1 MESINLD
8 LESESHKNI
17 DVSLSNKSRPQQ
29 INVQKD
35 QSSSNIGIDL
45 LMNKKKISG
54 GDSSNIKPIKID
66 SPLQDTSTSM
76 NLDKELNIPDLGDNK
91 KDEGIIDLDTLLS
104 DNGNSSSN
112 NNNSNDLNLDDL
124 DLNIDSLDMDNSSD
138 PVLNINN
145 EIKTPILEEERP
157 KTYEE
162 IQKDKFEL
170 LCQFERLE
178 AKGVKLEKN
187 YNMQSDYSEM
197 KHDFE
202 RLSSRRELD
211 QSIRF
216 QQKMLVAAV
225 TAIEFLNNKFD
236 PADIK
241 LDGWSESIH
250 ENIHDYDDVFEELH
264 EKYKE
269 KAKTPPEVRLLMML
283 GGSAFMFHLT
293 NTMFKSSLPAMGDI
307 MKQNPDLMQ
316 QFAKATMNSMGPQ
329 EPGFSNIMNDMIN
342 TQGGGNQRPPQQAQR
357 PPQRPPMRPQRPE
370 MKAPPD
376 LDSILSELS
385 TGNKKSV
392 SNIDLSGDLSES
404 DTDNIKNLNISLN
417 KNNKREINLEI

>member
-17 DVSLSNKSRPQQ
+17 DISLNSKPSTQGINLQKS
-29 INVQKD
+29 D
-35 QSSSNIGIDL
+35 TGSSLGLDL
-45 LMNKKKISG
+45 LINKKKVSSDGIKSINVNNLNNSTPSSPSKNTSLNL
-54 GDSSNIKPIKID
+54 DSELGINT
-66 SPLQDTSTSM
+66 L
-76 NLDKELNIPDLGDNK
+76 NLDKP
-91 KDEGIIDLDTLLS
+91 DEGIVNLDSLLS
-104 DNGNSSSN
+104 DNSSN
-112 NNNSNDLNLDDL
+112 NLNYNKSKDTLNDLSLDDL
-124 DLNIDSLDMDNSSD
+124 DLNLDSLDDIKSEPTM
-138 PVLNINN
+138 NINN
-145 EIKTPILEEERP
+145 EIRTPELSQTERP

-170 LCQFERLE
+170 LCQLERLE
-178 AKGVKLEKN
+178 AKGVKLEKRYDMN
-187 YNMQSDYSEM
+187 SDYAEM
-197 KHDFE
+197 KHDFD
-202 RLSSRRELD
+202 RYSSRRELD

-216 QQKMLVAAV
+216 QQKMLVAGV
-225 TAIEFLNNKFD
+225 TAVEFLNNRFD

-250 ENIHDYDDVFEELH
+250 EGIHDYDDVFEELH
-264 EKYKE
+264 EKYKG
-269 KAKTPPEVRLLMML
+269 KSKTPPEVRLLMML

-293 NTMFKSSLPAMGDI
+293 NTMFKSSLPGVGDI

-342 TQGGGNQRPPQQAQR
+342 TQGGSRQSQPAPPRRSAG
-357 PPQRPPMRPQRPE
+357 PSRPE

-385 TGNKKSV
+385 PGNSKQVDITS
-392 SNIDLSGDLSES
+392 DLSDSE
-404 DTDNIKNLNISLN
+404 TDSIRNISIG

>member
-8 LESESHKNI
+8 LGSESHKNI
-17 DVSLSNKSRPQQ
+17 DVSLKNTSKQQGINIQKEQSN
-29 INVQKD
+29 
-35 QSSSNIGIDL
+35 SNIGIDL
-45 LMNKKKISG
+45 LINKKKTTSEGVNNVKSI
-54 GDSSNIKPIKID
+54 
-66 SPLQDTSTSM
+66 STSPPPETKSL
-76 NLDKELNIPDLGDNK
+76 NLDNELNISDIGASKQDDGIVNLDN
-91 KDEGIIDLDTLLS
+91 LLS
-104 DNGNSSSN
+104 DNNPKP
-112 NNNSNDLNLDDL
+112 NDISLDDL
-124 DLNIDSLDMDNSSD
+124 DLNLESLEIGDSNNVTDD
-138 PVLNINN
+138 PILNINN
-145 EIKTPILEEERP
+145 EPKESIPEPVKE

-162 IQKDKFEL
+162 IQKEKFEL
-170 LCQFERLE
+170 LCQLERLE
-178 AKGVKLEKN
+178 TKGVKLEKS
-187 YNMQSDYSEM
+187 YSMQSDFNEM
-197 KHDFE
+197 KHDFD

-216 QQKMLVAAV
+216 QQKMLVAGV

-316 QFAKATMNSMGPQ
+316 QFAKATVNSMGNQ
-329 EPGFSNIMNDMIN
+329 EPEFSNLMNDMIN
-342 TQGGGNQRPPQQAQR
+342 TQGKSNRQPMPPRRPTGPS
-357 PPQRPPMRPQRPE
+357 RPE

-376 LDSILSELS
+376 LDSILSEL
-385 TGNKKSV
+385 GANNNSV
-392 SNIDLSGDLSES
+392 NNIDLSSGELSES
-404 DTDNIKNLNISLN
+404 DTDGIKNLNIKLN

>member
-17 DVSLSNKSRPQQ
+17 DISLNDKPSTQGINLQKS
-29 INVQKD
+29 D
-35 QSSSNIGIDL
+35 TGSSLGLDL
-45 LMNKKKISG
+45 LINKKKAG
-54 GDSSNIKPIKID
+54 GDGVKSININNSSSSAPS
-66 SPLQDTSTSM
+66 SPSKNTSL
-76 NLDKELNIPDLGDNK
+76 NLDNELGINSLEIDK
-91 KDEGIIDLDTLLS
+91 KDDGIVNLDSLLS
-104 DNGNSSSN
+104 DNSN
-112 NNNSNDLNLDDL
+112 KLNDKSKNNINDLSLEDLDLNLD
-124 DLNIDSLDMDNSSD
+124 SLDEIKTE
-138 PVLNINN
+138 PTLNINN
-145 EIKTPILEEERP
+145 EIKTPDLSHQERP

-170 LCQFERLE
+170 LCQLERLE
-178 AKGVKLEKN
+178 AKGVKLEKKYDMN
-187 YNMQSDYSEM
+187 SDYAEM
-197 KHDFE
+197 KHDFD
-202 RLSSRRELD
+202 RYSSRRELD

-216 QQKMLVAAV
+216 QQKMLVAGV
-225 TAIEFLNNKFD
+225 TAIEFLNNRFD

-250 ENIHDYDDVFEELH
+250 EGIHDYDDIFEELH
-264 EKYKE
+264 EKYKG
-269 KAKTPPEVRLLMML
+269 KSKTPPEVRLLMML

-293 NTMFKSSLPAMGDI
+293 NTMFKSSLPGVGDI

-342 TQGGGNQRPPQQAQR
+342 TQGGSRQSQPAPPRRSAG
-357 PPQRPPMRPQRPE
+357 PSRPE

-385 TGNKKSV
+385 P
-392 SNIDLSGDLSES
+392 SNSKQVDITSDLSDSE
-404 DTDNIKNLNISLN
+404 TDSIRNISIG

>member
-17 DVSLSNKSRPQQ
+17 DISLNDRPSTQGINLQKS
-29 INVQKD
+29 D
-35 QSSSNIGIDL
+35 TGSSLGLDL
-45 LMNKKKISG
+45 LINKKKAGSEGIKSININN
-54 GDSSNIKPIKID
+54 SSSSTPS
-66 SPLQDTSTSM
+66 SPSKNMSL
-76 NLDKELNIPDLGDNK
+76 NLDNELGINSLNLDK
-91 KDEGIIDLDTLLS
+91 KDEGIVNLDSLLS
-104 DNGNSSSN
+104 DNSN
-112 NNNSNDLNLDDL
+112 NTKPKEQDNLNDLSLGDLDLNLD
-124 DLNIDSLDMDNSSD
+124 SLDDIN
-138 PVLNINN
+138 PEPTLNINN
-145 EIKTPILEEERP
+145 EIKTPELSQQDRP

-170 LCQFERLE
+170 LCQLERLE
-178 AKGVKLEKN
+178 AKGVKLEKKYDMN
-187 YNMQSDYSEM
+187 SDYSEM
-197 KHDFE
+197 KHDFD
-202 RLSSRRELD
+202 RYSSRRELD

-216 QQKMLVAAV
+216 QQKMLVAGV
-225 TAIEFLNNKFD
+225 TAIEFLNNRFD

-250 ENIHDYDDVFEELH
+250 EGIHDYDDVFEELH
-264 EKYKE
+264 EKYKG
-269 KAKTPPEVRLLMML
+269 KSKTPPEVRLLMML

-293 NTMFKSSLPAMGDI
+293 NTMFKSSLPGVGDI

-342 TQGGGNQRPPQQAQR
+342 TQGSSRQSQPAPPRRSAG
-357 PPQRPPMRPQRPE
+357 PSRPE

-385 TGNKKSV
+385 PGNSKQVDITS
-392 SNIDLSGDLSES
+392 DLSDSE
-404 DTDNIKNLNISLN
+404 TDSIRNISIG

>member
-8 LESESHKNI
+8 LGSESHKNI
-17 DVSLSNKSRPQQ
+17 DVSLKNTSKPQEITIQKEQSN
-29 INVQKD
+29 
-35 QSSSNIGIDL
+35 SNIGIDL
-45 LMNKKKISG
+45 LINKKKTTSEGINNVKS
-54 GDSSNIKPIKID
+54 I
-66 SPLQDTSTSM
+66 STSPPPETKSL
-76 NLDKELNIPDLGDNK
+76 NLDNELNISDIGASKQDDGIVNLDN
-91 KDEGIIDLDTLLS
+91 LLS
-104 DNGNSSSN
+104 DTSK
-112 NNNSNDLNLDDL
+112 SNDISLDDL
-124 DLNIDSLDMDNSSD
+124 DLNLDSLDIGDNNNNNTND
-138 PVLNINN
+138 DPILNMNNDIKEPVL
-145 EIKTPILEEERP
+145 EPVKE

-162 IQKDKFEL
+162 IQKEKFEL
-170 LCQFERLE
+170 LCQLERLE
-178 AKGVKLEKN
+178 TKGVKLEKS
-187 YNMQSDYSEM
+187 YSMQSDFAEM
-197 KHDFE
+197 KHDYD

-216 QQKMLVAAV
+216 QQKMLVAGV

-316 QFAKATMNSMGPQ
+316 QFAKATVNSMGNQ
-329 EPGFSNIMNDMIN
+329 EPEFSNLMNNMIN
-342 TQGGGNQRPPQQAQR
+342 TQAKPNRQPMPPRRPTGPS
-357 PPQRPPMRPQRPE
+357 RPE
-370 MKAPPD
+370 MKPPPD
-376 LDSILSELS
+376 LDSILSEL
-385 TGNKKSV
+385 GANNNSV
-392 SNIDLSGDLSES
+392 NNIDLSSGELSES
-404 DTDNIKNLNISLN
+404 DTDGIKNLNIKLN

>member
-17 DVSLSNKSRPQQ
+17 DISLNEKPSTQGINLQKS
-29 INVQKD
+29 D
-35 QSSSNIGIDL
+35 TGSSLGLDL
-45 LMNKKKISG
+45 LVNKKKTGGEGVKSININNSTPSAPSSPSKNISLNLDNELG
-54 GDSSNIKPIKID
+54 INSID
-66 SPLQDTSTSM
+66 S
-76 NLDKELNIPDLGDNK
+76 NK
-91 KDEGIIDLDTLLS
+91 KDDGIVNLDSLLS
-104 DNGNSSSN
+104 DNSN
-112 NNNSNDLNLDDL
+112 NLNDKPKDNLNDLSLDDL
-124 DLNIDSLDMDNSSD
+124 DLNLDSLDEIKSE
-138 PVLNINN
+138 PTLNINN
-145 EIKTPILEEERP
+145 EIKTPELSQTDRP

-170 LCQFERLE
+170 LCQLERLE
-178 AKGVKLEKN
+178 AKGVKLEKRYDMN
-187 YNMQSDYSEM
+187 SDYAEM
-197 KHDFE
+197 KHDFD
-202 RLSSRRELD
+202 RYSSRRELD

-216 QQKMLVAAV
+216 QQKMLVAGV
-225 TAIEFLNNKFD
+225 TAIEFLNNRFD

-250 ENIHDYDDVFEELH
+250 EGIHDYDDIFEELH
-264 EKYKE
+264 EKYKG
-269 KAKTPPEVRLLMML
+269 KSKTPPEVRLLMML

-293 NTMFKSSLPAMGDI
+293 NTMFKSSLPGVGDI

-342 TQGGGNQRPPQQAQR
+342 TQGGSRQSQPA
-357 PPQRPPMRPQRPE
+357 PPQRSAGPSRPE

-385 TGNKKSV
+385 PGNSKQVDITS
-392 SNIDLSGDLSES
+392 DLSDSE
-404 DTDNIKNLNISLN
+404 TDSIRNISIG

>member
-17 DVSLSNKSRPQQ
+17 DISLNSKPSTQGINLQKS
-29 INVQKD
+29 D
-35 QSSSNIGIDL
+35 TGSSLGLDL
-45 LMNKKKISG
+45 LINKKKAG
-54 GDSSNIKPIKID
+54 GDGIKSINVNNSGPSSPSKNNSLNLDNELGINSID
-66 SPLQDTSTSM
+66 S
-76 NLDKELNIPDLGDNK
+76 NK
-91 KDEGIIDLDTLLS
+91 KDEGIVNLDSLLS
-104 DNGNSSSN
+104 DNSN
-112 NNNSNDLNLDDL
+112 NLNNNKPKDTLNDLSLDDL
-124 DLNIDSLDMDNSSD
+124 DLNLDSLDEIKPEPTM
-138 PVLNINN
+138 NINN
-145 EIKTPILEEERP
+145 EIRTPELSQQDRP

-170 LCQFERLE
+170 LCQLERLE
-178 AKGVKLEKN
+178 AKGVKLEKRYDMN
-187 YNMQSDYSEM
+187 SDYAEM
-197 KHDFE
+197 KHDFD
-202 RLSSRRELD
+202 RYSSRRELD

-216 QQKMLVAAV
+216 QQKMLVAGV
-225 TAIEFLNNKFD
+225 TAIEFLNNRFD

-250 ENIHDYDDVFEELH
+250 EGIHDYDDVFEELH
-264 EKYKE
+264 EKYKG
-269 KAKTPPEVRLLMML
+269 KSKTPPEVRLLMML

-293 NTMFKSSLPAMGDI
+293 NTMFKSSLPGVGDI

-342 TQGGGNQRPPQQAQR
+342 TQGGSRQSQPAPPRRSAG
-357 PPQRPPMRPQRPE
+357 PSRPE

-385 TGNKKSV
+385 PGNSKKVDITS
-392 SNIDLSGDLSES
+392 DLSDSE
-404 DTDNIKNLNISLN
+404 TDSIRNISIG

>member
-8 LESESHKNI
+8 LGSESHKNI
-17 DVSLSNKSRPQQ
+17 DVSLKNTSKPQGITVQREQSN
-29 INVQKD
+29 
-35 QSSSNIGIDL
+35 SNIGIDL
-45 LMNKKKISG
+45 LINKKKTNSEGVNNVKSI
-54 GDSSNIKPIKID
+54 
-66 SPLQDTSTSM
+66 STSPPPETKSL
-76 NLDKELNIPDLGDNK
+76 NLDNELNISDIGSSKPDDGIVNLDN
-91 KDEGIIDLDTLLS
+91 LLS
-104 DNGNSSSN
+104 DNNSKP
-112 NNNSNDLNLDDL
+112 NDISLDDL
-124 DLNIDSLDMDNSSD
+124 DLNLESLDIGNSNNVTDD
-138 PVLNINN
+138 PILNINN
-145 EIKTPILEEERP
+145 EPKEPISEPVKE

-162 IQKDKFEL
+162 IQKEKFEL
-170 LCQFERLE
+170 LCQLERLE
-178 AKGVKLEKN
+178 TKGVKLEKS
-187 YNMQSDYSEM
+187 YSMQSDFNDM
-197 KHDFE
+197 KHDFD

-216 QQKMLVAAV
+216 QQKMLVAGV

-316 QFAKATMNSMGPQ
+316 QFAKATVNSMGNQ
-329 EPGFSNIMNDMIN
+329 EPEFSNLMNNMIN
-342 TQGGGNQRPPQQAQR
+342 TQGKSNRQPMPPRRPTGPS
-357 PPQRPPMRPQRPE
+357 RPE

-376 LDSILSELS
+376 LDSILSEL
-385 TGNKKSV
+385 GANNNSV
-392 SNIDLSGDLSES
+392 NNLDLSSGELSES
-404 DTDNIKNLNISLN
+404 DTDGIKNLNIKLN

>member
-8 LESESHKNI
+8 LGSESHKNI
-17 DVSLSNKSRPQQ
+17 DVSLKNTSKPQGITIQKEQSN
-29 INVQKD
+29 
-35 QSSSNIGIDL
+35 SNIGIDL
-45 LMNKKKISG
+45 LMNKKKTTSEGVNNVKSI
-54 GDSSNIKPIKID
+54 
-66 SPLQDTSTSM
+66 STSPPPETKSL
-76 NLDKELNIPDLGDNK
+76 NLDNELNITDIGASKQDDGIVNLDN
-91 KDEGIIDLDTLLS
+91 LLS
-104 DNGNSSSN
+104 DNSKP
-112 NNNSNDLNLDDL
+112 NDISLDDL
-124 DLNIDSLDMDNSSD
+124 DLNLDSLDIGDSNNNNTNDD
-138 PVLNINN
+138 PILNINN
-145 EIKTPILEEERP
+145 EIKEPVLEPVKE

-162 IQKDKFEL
+162 IQKEKFEL
-170 LCQFERLE
+170 LCQLERLE
-178 AKGVKLEKN
+178 TKGVKLEKS
-187 YNMQSDYSEM
+187 YSMQSDYADM
-197 KHDFE
+197 KHDYD

-216 QQKMLVAAV
+216 QQKMLVAGV

-316 QFAKATMNSMGPQ
+316 QFAKATVNSMGNQ
-329 EPGFSNIMNDMIN
+329 EPEFSNLMNNMIN
-342 TQGGGNQRPPQQAQR
+342 TQAKPNRQPMPPRRPTGPS
-357 PPQRPPMRPQRPE
+357 RPE
-370 MKAPPD
+370 MKPPPD
-376 LDSILSELS
+376 LDSILSEL
-385 TGNKKSV
+385 GANNNSV
-392 SNIDLSGDLSES
+392 NNIDLSSGELSES
-404 DTDNIKNLNISLN
+404 DTDGIKNLNIKLN

>member
-17 DVSLSNKSRPQQ
+17 DISLNEKPSTQGINLQKS
-29 INVQKD
+29 D
-35 QSSSNIGIDL
+35 TGSSLGLDL
-45 LMNKKKISG
+45 LINKKKTGGEGVKSININNSNPSAPSSPSKNISLNLDNELG
-54 GDSSNIKPIKID
+54 INSID
-66 SPLQDTSTSM
+66 SDKKEDGIV
-76 NLDKELNIPDLGDNK
+76 NLDS
-91 KDEGIIDLDTLLS
+91 LLS
-104 DNGNSSSN
+104 DNSN
-112 NNNSNDLNLDDL
+112 NLNDKPKDNLNDLSLDDL
-124 DLNIDSLDMDNSSD
+124 DLNLDSLDEVKSE
-138 PVLNINN
+138 PTININN
-145 EIKTPILEEERP
+145 EIRTPELSQQDRP

-170 LCQFERLE
+170 LCQLERLE
-178 AKGVKLEKN
+178 SKGVKLEKRYDMN
-187 YNMQSDYSEM
+187 SDYAEM
-197 KHDFE
+197 KHDFD
-202 RLSSRRELD
+202 RYSSRRELD

-216 QQKMLVAAV
+216 QQKMLVAGV
-225 TAIEFLNNKFD
+225 TAIEFLNNRFD

-250 ENIHDYDDVFEELH
+250 EGIHDYDDIFEELH
-264 EKYKE
+264 EKYKG
-269 KAKTPPEVRLLMML
+269 KSKTPPEVRLLMML

-293 NTMFKSSLPAMGDI
+293 NTMFKSSLPGVGDI

-342 TQGGGNQRPPQQAQR
+342 TQGGSRQSQPAPPRRSAG
-357 PPQRPPMRPQRPE
+357 PSRPE

-385 TGNKKSV
+385 PGNSKQVDITS
-392 SNIDLSGDLSES
+392 DLSDSE
-404 DTDNIKNLNISLN
+404 TDSIRNISIG